1 MFVFLIYIILSPL
14 IYILLI
20 MFSIFDE
27 KTRIILFNN
36 HRLNNKK
43 LNTNKKKLLFH
54 AASAGEYEQLKPI
67 LTKVDRKIYFVIV
80 TCMSPTIFNQ
90 LSKNKEIDLYC
101 YHPLDFPWNP
111 KKFFSLIKPSAYITT
126 RHDVWPNH
134 LWYLKKMKIK
144 TFLIN
149 ANLYQK
155 SKRLKWYSKK
165 FTKYIYNFFDLIIV
179 PSNSIEI
186 LFKDLLNKD
195 KILKIDDSRYE
206 QVLNRKNQ
214 SNGIE
219 IFENIKNFDN
229 IIFGSISEK
238 DLFLFKNSDVNSLKS
253 YPGFIII
260 VPHEIN
266 FDLINKI
273 KSMFKFSIMFS
284 DIKKNSL
291 INKSEKYSTAII
303 VDKVGILPELY
314 NYTKIAYVGGG
325 FGKGVHNTFEPLVYN
340 NTVCYGPNID
350 LLNEAKEMKE
360 SNCGFIVNNYSDISK
375 IVHYHFIQK
384 SHTNI
389 DVLSRDQ
396 IKEKIKLFLRDKNK
410 SSNKIYETIHNNI

>member
-1 MFVFLIYIILSPL
+1 M
-14 IYILLI
+14 
-20 MFSIFDE
+20 D
-27 KTRIILFNN
+27 
-36 HRLNNKK
+36 
-43 LNTNKKKLLFH
+43 
-54 AASAGEYEQLKPI
+54 
-67 LTKVDRKIYFVIV
+67 
-80 TCMSPTIFNQ
+80 
-90 LSKNKEIDLYC
+90 
-101 YHPLDFPWNP
+101 
-111 KKFFSLIKPSAYITT
+111 
-126 RHDVWPNH
+126 
-134 LWYLKKMKIK
+134 
-144 TFLIN
+144 
-149 ANLYQK
+149 
-155 SKRLKWYSKK
+155 
-165 FTKYIYNFFDLIIV
+165 
-179 PSNSIEI
+179 
-186 LFKDLLNKD
+186 KD
-195 KILKIDDSRYE
+195 KILKIDDTRYE

-266 FDLINKI
+266 SDLINKI

-291 INKSEKYSTAII
+291 INKSKKYSTAII

-350 LLNEAKEMKE
+350 LLNEAKEMNE

-375 IVHYHFIQK
+375 IVNYHFVQK
-384 SHTNI
+384 LHTNKDI
-389 DVLSRDQ
+389 LSREQ
-396 IKEKIKLFLRDKNK
+396 IKDKIKLFIRGKNQ
-410 SSNKIYETIHNNI
+410 SANKIYETIHNNI